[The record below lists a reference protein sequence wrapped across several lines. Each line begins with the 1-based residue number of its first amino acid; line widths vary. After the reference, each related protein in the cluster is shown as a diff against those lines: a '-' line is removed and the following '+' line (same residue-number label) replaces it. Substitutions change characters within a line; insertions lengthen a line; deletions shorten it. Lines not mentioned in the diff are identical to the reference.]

1 MPRKRRGGLEYHC
14 AAGTRRESASLQLH
28 EEQGRGAGLKN
39 RSRKEKQKGG
49 EGLSLTGVLTFT
61 VSEKQEE
68 GVKCI
73 LPRWKGSGS
82 VLCCCSEP
90 LYTASNGNVLKE
102 QSMTYGHSGMGTF
115 HGLAPQDISYVF

>member
-14 AAGTRRESASLQLH
+14 TTGTRRQSASLQLY

-39 RSRKEKQKGG
+39 RSRKEKQKNGK
-49 EGLSLTGVLTFT
+49 GLSLIGVLIFT
-61 VSEKQEE
+61 VSEKQEV
-68 GVKCI
+68 GIKCI
-73 LPRWKGSGS
+73 LPRWKVSGS

-90 LYTASNGNVLKE
+90 LYTASNGNVLKG
-102 QSMTYGHSGMGTF
+102 QSMTYSHRGMGTF